1 MEPSPLPP
9 LAEWDVCVGLVA
21 GVHGLRGEVRVRS
34 LSEAPDRFAVGSQVC
49 LVRPEGAR
57 DLLTIATCRPHAGRL
72 LVRFAGVESC
82 EDAVAL
88 RGASLTIPR
97 SMRQELPPGRYYY
110 DDLIGLSVRTCD
122 GRNLGIIQ
130 DILESPAHD
139 IFVTEQGLIPGSRE
153 IVREVDLERRVIVV
167 ADSVGVEG

>member
-1 MEPSPLPP
+1 
-9 LAEWDVCVGLVA
+9 
-21 GVHGLRGEVRVRS
+21 
-34 LSEAPDRFAVGSQVC
+34 
-49 LVRPEGAR
+49 
-57 DLLTIATCRPHAGRL
+57 
-72 LVRFAGVESC
+72 
-82 EDAVAL
+82 
-88 RGASLTIPR
+88 
-97 SMRQELPPGRYYY
+97 MRQELPPGRYYY

-153 IVREVDLERRVIVV
+153 TVREVDLERRVIVV